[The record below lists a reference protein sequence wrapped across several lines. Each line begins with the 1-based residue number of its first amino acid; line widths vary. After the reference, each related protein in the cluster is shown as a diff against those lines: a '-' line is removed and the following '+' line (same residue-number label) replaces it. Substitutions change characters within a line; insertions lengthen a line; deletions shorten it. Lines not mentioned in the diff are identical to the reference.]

1 MKWRKTMLECREYSY
16 QELCSIFNTHDA
28 RSIKNRLTRWN
39 VEYTYKGRGANLK
52 FTIQN
57 IHDPFR
63 VFCILE
69 LSYSPQTDFRKLA
82 YFLYY
87 YMNDVEF
94 YSLPCERQEQI
105 MWMEGTPLTRQT
117 IETYIQR
124 LADNE
129 LILRAS
135 GNFRYYFALGD
146 TIIDTDEETY
156 KQAWHE
162 YWIHIEIM
170 PPQDAIWQMRRKY
183 GGVARKQAIP
193 EQNVFYL
200 DTWDT
205 LNAYATARVEAD
217 MDEFISS
224 NNPEAQESI
233 E

>member
-1 MKWRKTMLECREYSY
+1 
-16 QELCSIFNTHDA
+16 
-28 RSIKNRLTRWN
+28 
-39 VEYTYKGRGANLK
+39 
-52 FTIQN
+52 
-57 IHDPFR
+57 
-63 VFCILE
+63 
-69 LSYSPQTDFRKLA
+69 
-82 YFLYY
+82 
-87 YMNDVEF
+87 
-94 YSLPCERQEQI
+94 

-146 TIIDTDEETY
+146 TIIDTDEVTY

-224 NNPEAQESI
+224 NYSDAQESI

>member
-1 MKWRKTMLECREYSY
+1 
-16 QELCSIFNTHDA
+16 
-28 RSIKNRLTRWN
+28 
-39 VEYTYKGRGANLK
+39 
-52 FTIQN
+52 
-57 IHDPFR
+57 
-63 VFCILE
+63 
-69 LSYSPQTDFRKLA
+69 
-82 YFLYY
+82 
-87 YMNDVEF
+87 
-94 YSLPCERQEQI
+94 
-105 MWMEGTPLTRQT
+105 
-117 IETYIQR
+117 

-224 NNPEAQESI
+224 NYSDAQESI

>member
-1 MKWRKTMLECREYSY
+1 
-16 QELCSIFNTHDA
+16 
-28 RSIKNRLTRWN
+28 
-39 VEYTYKGRGANLK
+39 
-52 FTIQN
+52 
-57 IHDPFR
+57 
-63 VFCILE
+63 
-69 LSYSPQTDFRKLA
+69 
-82 YFLYY
+82 
-87 YMNDVEF
+87 
-94 YSLPCERQEQI
+94 

-146 TIIDTDEETY
+146 TIIDTDEVTY

-170 PPQDAIWQMRRKY
+170 PPQDAIWKMRRKY

-224 NNPEAQESI
+224 NYSDAQESI